1 MPSTKRTMVR
11 HELSSSLPHVLPLI
25 LQVLQQP
32 SQGEMTVQAIKCLQ
46 AWVQFGIPMEET
58 APIVQRLLLAG
69 KNVLLNLFILS
80 CRQVYHLPL
89 ELVRSRDKTMSSCT
103 FNVFIVGPLN

>member
-80 CRQVYHLPL
+80 RHLMPCPF
-89 ELVRSRDKTMSSCT
+89 T
-103 FNVFIVGPLN
+103 GPKMFCAGQKILSQPKSLTAFT

>member
-1 MPSTKRTMVR
+1 MNG
-11 HELSSSLPHVLPLI
+11 
-25 LQVLQQP
+25 

-69 KNVLLNLFILS
+69 KNVLLNLFICIIMKSFWDQL
-80 CRQVYHLPL
+80 
-89 ELVRSRDKTMSSCT
+89 T
-103 FNVFIVGPLN
+103 FK

>member
-69 KNVLLNLFILS
+69 KNVLLNLFIIS
-80 CRQVYHLPL
+80 CRLI
-89 ELVRSRDKTMSSCT
+89 
-103 FNVFIVGPLN
+103 F

>member
-1 MPSTKRTMVR
+1 MNG
-11 HELSSSLPHVLPLI
+11 
-25 LQVLQQP
+25 

-69 KNVLLNLFILS
+69 KNVLLNFIYIIIS
-80 CRQVYHLPL
+80 WMV
-89 ELVRSRDKTMSSCT
+89 K
-103 FNVFIVGPLN
+103 FIYSEKATKFSKISTLLLTGTT

>member
-69 KNVLLNLFILS
+69 KNVFLNLFTLCCICLLTQLLFWAGNQGN
-80 CRQVYHLPL
+80 RQNL
-89 ELVRSRDKTMSSCT
+89 C
-103 FNVFIVGPLN
+103 